1 MIFYN
6 KLSVLSIAYF
16 TIHEKYERKM
26 CEFLYCL
33 GKEISTTFTCIQK
46 YKKGLF
52 YCKKIG
58 SADTSPQTEKKV
70 KRGRKFPPVI
80 RH

>member
-26 CEFLYCL
+26 CEILYCL

-52 YCKKIG
+52 YCKKNRVCAHK
-58 SADTSPQTEKKV
+58 SADRKKV